1 MKKVLDISDNE
12 LTLAISSAFN
22 LDLVSFEFI
31 PIGEASWLYK
41 AASDNNELFI
51 VKIQKKVDSAPS
63 EIIAQLTE
71 NEFEWI
77 PRSYL
82 TNEQLLWAKIGD
94 YYFSVQEYIDTDE
107 LHHAASS
114 PTNDF
119 LIELGKG
126 LASLHQQELDR
137 SKLPHVSRET
147 FKPNEF
153 TKAQELIKTL
163 QQTNND
169 SLDEVKQVFNLR
181 KNEINQLFANTMS
194 YGDMLKNTLN
204 QLCVVHGDMHFGNI
218 LKPLNDHLYLIDWD
232 HSTYSLPE
240 MDLMY
245 FTDEQIIKISK
256 GYGKDLLEN
265 RIAIQY
271 FRNYLLVRAL
281 EFYLSKLLNTNLID
295 KDIAD
300 SLIGIYDM
308 SPYFERALAPI
319 E

>member
-1 MKKVLDISDNE
+1 MKKALGISDE
-12 LTLAISSAFN
+12 DLTQAISSAFT

-41 AASDNNELFI
+41 AASKDNGLFI
-51 VKIQKKVDSAPS
+51 VKIQKNVDSAPS

-71 NEFEWI
+71 KEFEWI

-82 TNEQLLWAKIGD
+82 TNEQLLWAKIND
-94 YYFSVQEYIDTDE
+94 YYFSVQEYINTEE

-114 PTNDF
+114 PASDF
-119 LIELGKG
+119 LIELGNG
-126 LASLHQQELDR
+126 LASLHQQELDE

-153 TKAQELIKTL
+153 AKAQELIRTL

-169 SLDEVKQVFNLR
+169 SLDEVKQVFGLR
-181 KNEINQLFANTMS
+181 ANEIDQLFTNTTI
-194 YGDMLKNTLN
+194 YGDILKSAPNRLG
-204 QLCVVHGDMHFGNI
+204 VVHGDMHFGNI
-218 LKPLNDHLYLIDWD
+218 LKPAEGHLYFVDWD

-240 MDLMY
+240 IDLMY
-245 FTDEQIIKISK
+245 FTDEQIIEISK

-265 RIAIQY
+265 RVAIQY

-281 EFYLSKLLNTNLID
+281 EFYLSKLLNTNLVD
-295 KDIAD
+295 KSIAY
-300 SLIGIYDM
+300 SLVEIFDM
-308 SPYFERALAPI
+308 SPYFERALIPI